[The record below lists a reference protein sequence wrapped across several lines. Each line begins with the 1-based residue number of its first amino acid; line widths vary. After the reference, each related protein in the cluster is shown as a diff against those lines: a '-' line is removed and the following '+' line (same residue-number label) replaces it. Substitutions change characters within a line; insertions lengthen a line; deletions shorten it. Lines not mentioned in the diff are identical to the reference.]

1 MIAQDRLS
9 VRPSV
14 GADAKTAVMGAMNN
28 AADNT
33 ASIQTK
39 EEGAGLRPSADRKRG
54 GLTVTGRT
62 RRHGRV
68 NADGSCTRGGDGRSK
83 APRDIV

>member
-33 ASIQTK
+33 APTQTI
-39 EEGAGLRPSADRKRG
+39 EEGLRLSAADRG
-54 GLTVTGRT
+54 GG
-62 RRHGRV
+62 G
-68 NADGSCTRGGDGRSK
+68 ADGAGTYGK
-83 APRDIV
+83 AW